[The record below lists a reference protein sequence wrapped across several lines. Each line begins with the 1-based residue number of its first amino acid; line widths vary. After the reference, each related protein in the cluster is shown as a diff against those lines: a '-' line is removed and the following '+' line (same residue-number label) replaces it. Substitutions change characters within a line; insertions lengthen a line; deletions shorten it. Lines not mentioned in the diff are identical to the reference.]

1 MSTTTRVSF
10 EEFLKLPEEDGK
22 HYELDEGSL
31 VMEPSPTFRHN
42 RIRHRIADQ
51 LRMFVDAHG
60 LGEITEESD
69 FRLGPDTIRNPDVA
83 FVTTQHLKSIDIDRS
98 PVAGAPALAV
108 EVVSPGNSAEDMM
121 ARVRQYL
128 AAGSLAVWV
137 VYPRLRLVEV
147 YDATGTREVAEPAP
161 LEARG
166 VFGDLTFSLPL
177 TAIFDDKDAH

>member
-22 HYELDEGSL
+22 HYELDEGNL
-31 VMEPSPTFRHN
+31 VMEPSPSFRHN

-51 LRMFVDAHG
+51 LRKFVNAHG

-69 FRLGPDTIRNPDVA
+69 FRLGPETVRNPDVA
-83 FVTTQHLKSIDIDRS
+83 FVTADHLKNIDIDRS

-108 EVVSPGNSAEDMM
+108 EVVSPGNSAEDML
-121 ARVRQYL
+121 AKVRQYL

-147 YDATGTREVAEPAP
+147 HDSGGIREVVEPAF

-166 VFGDLTFSLPL
+166 VFGNLAFSLPL
-177 TAIFDDKDAH
+177 SAIFDQDAQ

>member
-1 MSTTTRVSF
+1 MSTTIRISF

-22 HYELDEGSL
+22 HYELDEGNL

-51 LRMFVDAHG
+51 LRKFVNAHG

-69 FRLGPDTIRNPDVA
+69 FHLGPDIVRNPDVA
-83 FVTTQHLKSIDIDRS
+83 FVTAQHLKSIDIDRS
-98 PVAGAPALAV
+98 PVTGAPALAV
-108 EVVSPGNSAEDMM
+108 EVVSPSNSAEDMM
-121 ARVRQYL
+121 AKVRQYL

-147 YDATGTREVAEPAP
+147 HDAAGTRAVFEPAV
-161 LEARG
+161 LEAHG
-166 VFGDLTFSLPL
+166 VFGNLTFSLPL
-177 TAIFDDKDAH
+177 TEIFDKDAQ